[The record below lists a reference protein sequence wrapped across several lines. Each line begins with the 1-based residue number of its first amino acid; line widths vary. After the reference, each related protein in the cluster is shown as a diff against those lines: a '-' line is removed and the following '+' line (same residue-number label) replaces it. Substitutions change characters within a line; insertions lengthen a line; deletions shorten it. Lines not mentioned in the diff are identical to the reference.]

1 MVFIKVLEY
10 LLTKHQK
17 HQTVRNAVKHDVGGG
32 VIFKFLKIALRRQPF
47 SPITFWS
54 LLDAIK
60 AFEIIY
66 CAVGLRQ
73 NMPGPAA
80 SRAYHTRQVTIKGTF
95 SCSSRAGCYT
105 CSFLNSTK
113 SISVP
118 KSNFVIR
125 HNFTCTSSNIINCI
139 SCSKCCKLYI
149 GETGRRLSSGT
160 KVFNKSDRLEQWCWQ
175 ACCATF

>member
-47 SPITFWS
+47 LPITFLS

-66 CAVGLRQ
+66 CAVAFDKICRDQRQ
-73 NMPGPAA
+73 AELTTLV
-80 SRAYHTRQVTIKGTF
+80 R
-95 SCSSRAGCYT
+95 
-105 CSFLNSTK
+105 
-113 SISVP
+113 
-118 KSNFVIR
+118 
-125 HNFTCTSSNIINCI
+125 
-139 SCSKCCKLYI
+139 
-149 GETGRRLSSGT
+149 
-160 KVFNKSDRLEQWCWQ
+160 
-175 ACCATF
+175 